1 MTETA
6 EHLQKKAWEGLR
18 HISEMLG
25 QPIFDDSSSISD
37 VVRDIE
43 ATLEKLIDE
52 KQKIDL
58 VNQAVETGKYSR
70 AGTPK
75 DPVI

>member
-1 MTETA
+1 
-6 EHLQKKAWEGLR
+6 
-18 HISEMLG
+18 MLG

-43 ATLEKLIDE
+43 AILEKLIDE

-58 VNQAVETGKYSR
+58 VNQAVESGKYIR

-75 DPVI
+75 DTVIIYIYIYIYINIKLMLSLIT